1 MKTLTLWPAVF
12 IAVVLSLAAL
22 SLPARAR
29 GAEVA
34 FDLPSSIECRD
45 VTSVDFA
52 AAHPDLKMVEA
63 SLRISARLVSG
74 EASEITEF
82 FYSFRTEPH
91 MRILTYSPNT
101 TLESS
106 VADDKIEVTNA
117 AETSKAEGAD
127 AGVMTHPFTL
137 GGTHKQTTKKAETT
151 KYKQVAARDVVLA
164 SGTIDREHG
173 VFFRLRPSRT
183 MALEGGKEFTLV
195 AAVPRSWRGDLC
207 TISCA
212 ARGTKKSL
220 ISSSVVDVG
229 TSESQ
234 VGMYRRGDTEAAT
247 IAEEL
252 RAAQETYND
261 LLAAQRAKESVI
273 QTISVETARLFKNE
287 KVLEEERA
295 LENAKRIVDELSA
308 RMEDFAH

>member
-1 MKTLTLWPAVF
+1 MKTLTLWPVLA
-12 IAVVLSLAAL
+12 AVVLSLVAGDVAA
-22 SLPARAR
+22 PAR

-45 VTSVDFA
+45 VTSIDFA

-63 SLRISARLVSG
+63 SLRISARLTSG
-74 EASEITEF
+74 EADEITEF

-91 MRILTYSPNT
+91 MRILSYSPNT

-106 VADDKIEVTNA
+106 IADDKIEVTNA
-117 AETSKAEGAD
+117 AESSKADGAD

-151 KYKQVAARDVVLA
+151 KYKQLAARDVVLA

-173 VFFRLRPSRT
+173 VFFRLRLLRT
-183 MALEGGKEFTLV
+183 TALEGGKHFTLV
-195 AAVPRSWRGDLC
+195 ATVPRTWRGDSR

-234 VGMYRRGDTEAAT
+234 VGMYLRGDNRAAT
-247 IAEEL
+247 TAEEL
-252 RAAQETYND
+252 RVAQETYGK
-261 LLAAQRAKESVI
+261 LLAEKTRQGKRHPDDL
-273 QTISVETARLFKNE
+273 ARDGAA
-287 KVLEEERA
+287 VQERKGA
-295 LENAKRIVDELSA
+295 RGRTGAAKRQ
-308 RMEDFAH
+308 AHGRRADRPHGAVAH